1 MTKISA
7 IVPVYN
13 LEKKGLDKCLDSL
26 VNQTFK
32 DIEIIVVNDG
42 STDNSQK
49 IIDNYKQKYQ
59 NITSFTIKNSGQAVA
74 RNFGLSKAKGEYI
87 SFIDG
92 DDYIELD
99 TYEKLNEYI
108 KMDKDIIL
116 FDYKLIYSNRSEY
129 MKSYNPIDKS
139 NVTVK
144 EYLLSHVVSPCN
156 KILKKSY
163 LEQINFKFPEHI
175 IYEDY
180 ASMPTLAINNP
191 KIAYIDKAL
200 YNYVQSENSTTRNQ
214 IYKKKYEDLF
224 EATDYLYSMLKNTSF
239 LEELEYIICYHN
251 LFLGSYNFYRFQ
263 KYDMIDKES
272 DSIKE
277 KFPNWK
283 KNKYIK
289 KLPPKVKILMNL
301 FYKKKYNL
309 IVKIQKLKFK
319 IMKGTKYEK

>member
-1 MTKISA
+1 MTKVSA

-59 NITSFTIKNSGQAVA
+59 NIISFTIENSGQAVA

-92 DDYIELD
+92 DDYIEVY

-108 KMDKDIIL
+108 KMNKDIIL
-116 FDYKLIYSNRSEY
+116 FDCKLIYSNRFEY
-129 MKSYNPIDKS
+129 IKTYNPMDKL
-139 NVTVK
+139 NVTAK

-175 IYEDY
+175 IFEDY
-180 ASMPTLAINNP
+180 ASMPTLVINNP
-191 KIAYIDKAL
+191 KIAYIDKAF
-200 YNYVQSENSTTRNQ
+200 YNYIQSENSTMRNK
-214 IYKKKYEDLF
+214 IYETKYEDLF
-224 EATDYLYSMLKNTSF
+224 KATDYLYSRLKNTSF

-251 LFLGSYNFYRFQ
+251 LFLGAYNFYKFQ

-272 DSIKE
+272 NSIKE
-277 KFPNWK
+277 KFPNWT

-289 KLPPKVKILMNL
+289 KLPLKTKILMHL
-301 FYKKKYNL
+301 FYKGKYNL
-309 IVKIQKLKFK
+309 IIKMRNLKFK
-319 IMKGTKYEK
+319 IMRGTKHEK